1 MVKKNNFINKINQQ
15 IGINIYEL
23 RLSKGLSRHKLAEQ
37 INVTQQQLQKYEYG
51 KNSIS
56 TGRLLLIAKALNTNI
71 EYFFLTPDK
80 NINENTNNGINNSCL
95 TILKHF
101 NNIKDI
107 KQQQAITTLV
117 KSLID

>member
-1 MVKKNNFINKINQQ
+1 MGKKDNFINKINQQ

-51 KNSIS
+51 KNRIS
-56 TGRLLLIAKALNTNI
+56 AGRLVLIAKAFNTNI
-71 EYFFLTPDK
+71 EYFFSTPDK
-80 NINENTNNGINNSCL
+80 SINENTDTPINNSCL
-95 TILKHF
+95 TISRHF

-107 KQQQAITTLV
+107 KQQEAIRNLV
-117 KSLID
+117 KSLAD